1 MSIVAERHLD
11 LASVQSAWQGLN
23 KLVPLGTIT
32 SEKDYKRRVSV
43 MDELLDRIGTNESHR
58 LMPLLD
64 LVTKEVEAYEAKQQP
79 MPEASPTQVLA
90 FLMEEH
96 SLKQT
101 DLAEELGGQ
110 SIVSSILNGKRELN
124 TRQVKALAERFNK
137 SQKGQLRISNQ
148 ERHIHLTSPQQ

>member
-11 LASVQSAWQGLN
+11 LASVQTAWQGLN

-32 SEKDYKRRVSV
+32 SEKDYKRRVAV
-43 MDELLDRIGTNESHR
+43 MDELLDRIGANESHR

-64 LVTKEVEAYEAKQQP
+64 LVTKEVEAYEAKQQTT
-79 MPEASPTQVLA
+79 PEASPAQVLA

-96 SLKQT
+96 NLKQT

-124 TRQVKALAERFNK
+124 TRQVKALAERFK
-137 SQKGQLRISNQ
+137 V
-148 ERHIHLTSPQQ
+148 SPTVFL

>member
-11 LASVQSAWQGLN
+11 LALVQTAWQGLN

-32 SEKDYKRRVSV
+32 SERDYKRRVV
-43 MDELLDRIGTNESHR
+43 IMDELLDRIGANESHR

-64 LVTKEVEAYEAKQQP
+64 LVTKEVEAYEAKHQTL
-79 MPEASPTQVLA
+79 PEAVPAEVLA

-124 TRQVKALAERFNK
+124 TRQVKALASRFNV
-137 SQKGQLRISNQ
+137 
-148 ERHIHLTSPQQ
+148 SPAVFL

>member
-1 MSIVAERHLD
+1 MSMVAERHLD
-11 LASVQSAWQGLN
+11 LASVQSAWQDLN
-23 KLVPLGTIT
+23 KLVPLGPIT

-43 MDELLDRIGTNESHR
+43 MDELLDRIGANESHR

-64 LVTKEVEAYEAKQQP
+64 LITKEVEAYEAKQQT
-79 MPEASPTQVLA
+79 MPEATPSQVLA

-110 SIVSSILNGKRELN
+110 SIVSAILNGKREIN
-124 TRQVKALAERFNK
+124 TRQVKALAARFK
-137 SQKGQLRISNQ
+137 V
-148 ERHIHLTSPQQ
+148 SPSVFL